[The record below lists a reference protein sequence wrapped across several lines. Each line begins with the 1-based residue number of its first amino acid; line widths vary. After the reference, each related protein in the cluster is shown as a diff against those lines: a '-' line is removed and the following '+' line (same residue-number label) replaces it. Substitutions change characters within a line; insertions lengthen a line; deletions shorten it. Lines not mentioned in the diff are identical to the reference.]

1 MGSKYS
7 RNSRREI
14 RNGYAYIMPALIFMV
29 AMIGFPILYNFYI
42 SFFDMTAQSVGMG
55 HAESSDLRTMRRF
68 SVTRPCGRLLKIHF
82 SIRFFVLYFSL

>member
-55 HAESSDLRTMRRF
+55 LSL
-68 SVTRPCGRLLKIHF
+68 IH
-82 SIRFFVLYFSL
+82 I

>member
-55 HAESSDLRTMRRF
+55 HAEFIGLKNYEAIFSDPTMWKAI
-68 SVTRPCGRLLKIHF
+68 KIHF